1 MALLQVARSRL
12 ELLRPNFLASRGSV
26 RFKKTCPVQLSH
38 LDHLVLT
45 VKSVPDTI
53 KFYTSALGMREI
65 TFKVGPPR
73 SKASSE
79 LSPAEGAIVQRAHT
93 PCLLL
98 LLLLHQGDRK
108 ALGFGLHK
116 FNLHQLGREFE
127 PKAKHPTSGAMD
139 LCLITKTPLA
149 EVAAHLQVCGVEIE
163 EGPVQRSGSVGPIT
177 SLYFRDPDGNLIEV
191 SNYDTPSAE

>member
-1 MALLQVARSRL
+1 MALLQGARSRL
-12 ELLRPNFLASRGSV
+12 GLLRPNFLTSRGFV
-26 RFKKTCPVQLSH
+26 RFKKTCPVQVSH

-53 KFYTSALGMREI
+53 KFYTTALGMQEI

-73 SKASSE
+73 SKASTE
-79 LSPAEGAIVQRAHT
+79 LSPAEGDIVQHT
-93 PCLLL
+93 PCLLLL

-108 ALGFGLHK
+108 ALGFGVHK

-127 PKAKHPTSGAMD
+127 PKAKHPTSGSMD

-191 SNYDTPSAE
+191 SNYDTPSSE

>member
-1 MALLQVARSRL
+1 MALLQGARSRL
-12 ELLRPNFLASRGSV
+12 GLLRPNFLTSRGFV
-26 RFKKTCPVQLSH
+26 RFKKTCPVQVSH

-53 KFYTSALGMREI
+53 KFYTTALGMQEI
-65 TFKVGPPR
+65 TFK
-73 SKASSE
+73 
-79 LSPAEGAIVQRAHT
+79 
-93 PCLLL
+93 
-98 LLLLHQGDRK
+98 GDRK
-108 ALGFGLHK
+108 ALGFGVHK

-127 PKAKHPTSGAMD
+127 PKAKHPTSGSMD

-149 EVAAHLQVCGVEIE
+149 EVAAHLQVHVCGVEIE

-191 SNYDTPSAE
+191 SNYDTPSSE